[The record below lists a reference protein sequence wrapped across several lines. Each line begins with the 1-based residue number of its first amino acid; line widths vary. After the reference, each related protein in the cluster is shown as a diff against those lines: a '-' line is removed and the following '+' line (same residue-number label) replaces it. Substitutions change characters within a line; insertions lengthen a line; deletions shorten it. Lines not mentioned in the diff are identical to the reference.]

1 MQFKVL
7 KTNIIHKGKK
17 KVFIQES
24 ETKGNLV
31 LDTGFEMYFEDKDY
45 YYYPLARRS
54 VSCQGVNKPRHSL

>member
-31 LDTGFEMYFEDKDY
+31 LDTGFEMYFEDKDKADKVCEI
-45 YYYPLARRS
+45 LNNEF
-54 VSCQGVNKPRHSL
+54 GNKNK

>member
-7 KTNIIHKGKK
+7 KTNIIQKGKK

-31 LDTGFEMYFEDKDY
+31 LDTGYEMYFEDMDNATKVCEI
-45 YYYPLARRS
+45 LNNEF
-54 VSCQGVNKPRHSL
+54 GNKNK